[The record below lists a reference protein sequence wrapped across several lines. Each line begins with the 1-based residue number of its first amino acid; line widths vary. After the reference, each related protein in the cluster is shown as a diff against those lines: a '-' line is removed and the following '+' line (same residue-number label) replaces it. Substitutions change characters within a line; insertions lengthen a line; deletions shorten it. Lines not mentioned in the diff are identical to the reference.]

1 MKRCRSLS
9 LRCAHLADITVVVP
23 LLTFVAACGSSSPTS
38 PSSTTGSSATGTTG
52 TGVTTYTYATD
63 IRPIL
68 TADCVRC
75 HNASQHEAGYDF
87 TTYAGVLRAVTPG
100 DAQSILVRATSSRG
114 VMYPELSG
122 NRTAKS
128 QVIYDWVVSSSAA
141 Q

>member
-1 MKRCRSLS
+1 LGAPSLPGGGTAGGNVN
-9 LRCAHLADITVVVP
+9 LEGNTLIT
-23 LLTFVAACGSSSPTS
+23 G
-38 PSSTTGSSATGTTG
+38 GN
-52 TGVTTYTYATD
+52 
-63 IRPIL
+63 
-68 TADCVRC
+68 
-75 HNASQHEAGYDF
+75 NAS

>member
-1 MKRCRSLS
+1 MQWCRSSS
-9 LRCAHLADITVVVP
+9 LRRARRAVMTVIVP
-23 LLTFVAACGSSSPTS
+23 LTSFAVAACGSSSPTS
-38 PSSTTGSSATGTTG
+38 PSSSSSATGTAA

-75 HNASQHEAGYDF
+75 HNTSQHEAGYDF
-87 TTYAGVLRAVTPG
+87 TSYSGVLRALTPG
-100 DAQSILVRATSSRG
+100 SAQSILVRATSSRG

-122 NRTAKS
+122 DRAAKS
-128 QVIYDWVVSSSAA
+128 QVIYDWVVSSNAA